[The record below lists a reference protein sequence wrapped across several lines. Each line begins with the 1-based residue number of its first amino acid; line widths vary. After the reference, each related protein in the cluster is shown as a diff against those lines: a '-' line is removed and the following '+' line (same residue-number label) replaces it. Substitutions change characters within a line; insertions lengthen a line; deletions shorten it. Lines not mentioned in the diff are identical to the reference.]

1 MRRKREE
8 GRRGVVVGEKGE
20 VDELSEVEV
29 SAIDGADVAGWGGAI
44 EDKDEAW
51 TRDGMGGWR
60 GFGGGR

>member
-1 MRRKREE
+1 MSGDEQ
-8 GRRGVVVGEKGE
+8 GE